1 MTRKEREKLESVQ
14 SALRNR
20 NWSLAWGYVEL
31 LLKDRKA
38 A

>member
-14 SALRNR
+14 RALRDR
-20 NWSLAWGYVEL
+20 NWSLAWGHIEL
-31 LLKDRKA
+31 LLRKA